1 MTPNTNMRIAAAVL
15 IIIYACVLLAG
26 FVAPYDPAEQD
37 RNHPFAPPAR
47 FHFIDASGKFHLRPF
62 TYGWSPRLGGFAE
75 YEEDRTK
82 SLFPRL
88 LVRGSRYKLLGL
100 FSCQRH
106 LFGLDGDNRLF
117 ILGAD
122 GFGRDQF
129 SRLLWGGRISLL
141 AGLIAATLSL
151 CIGMLAGA
159 VSGYSGGW
167 IDDVLMRLAE
177 LFLAMPWLYLLFAV
191 RAFLPLRISTST
203 AFLLIVAVIGVV
215 GWARPARLI
224 RGVVLSAKERKYVMA
239 ARGFG
244 ASGFYLLRRHI
255 VPQTTGVFLTQ
266 AAILIPQYILAEV
279 TLSFLGLGVGEPV
292 ASWGNMLGSL
302 QQYHI
307 LASYW
312 WMLAPGLILI
322 PIFWGYHV
330 VADFL
335 HQKLEVRS

>member
-1 MTPNTNMRIAAAVL
+1 MTPNTNTRIAAAVL

-47 FHFIDASGKFHLRPF
+47 FHFVDASGKFHLRPF
-62 TYGWSPRLGGFAE
+62 TYGWSPRLGSFAE

-82 SLFPRL
+82 PLFPRL
-88 LVRGSRYKLLGL
+88 LVRGSQYKLLGL

-141 AGLIAATLSL
+141 AGLIATTLSL